1 MIPIRSGIYEQLIN
15 TLLHRQLEEFSH
27 DLFVEKEKAD
37 QTELPHILAHY
48 LFRTIKTNLECIKGA
63 DKEKKQI
70 QLCNKVIELL
80 ANETDRDEFR
90 GFTIPPIPE
99 ILLSLIDL
107 METPSLEPQKLVRPV
122 TPLAESSL
130 FTGSPIEPTLASE
143 IRKEILSSD
152 EIFLLMSFLKWSG
165 IRIIADELEEFT
177 KNKKGTLKIITTSY
191 MGASDYEAIEF
202 LASLPNT
209 EIKVS
214 YDTKRTRLH
223 AKAYIFHRETTFS
236 TAYIGSSN
244 ISRAAMTSGLEWNIK
259 ITAQDAPDIFEK
271 CVATFHTYWNDKEFV
286 HFSLDDEG
294 KRTQL
299 KQALL
304 SERQDHAV
312 ATSAFNVNITPY
324 LYQEEILEKLEAE
337 RTLRQ
342 NTRNLVVA
350 ATGTGKTIIS
360 AFDYKRFCKHRPHQQ
375 NRLLFVAHRE
385 EILRQSID
393 CFRMVL
399 QDYNFGDMLVGC
411 YTPQQLDHVFVSIQS
426 FNSKNLQEITLPD
439 FYDFIIMDE
448 FHHSAAPS
456 YRKLLTHY
464 TPKVLLG
471 LTATPERMDGFDIVN
486 EYFDGR
492 IAAEIRLPEAI
503 QRKLLVPFQY
513 FGVTDTIDYSHITW
527 NRGRYDVSELD
538 HILTGNDQRAQLV
551 VDALYKY
558 VRNPLDVY
566 GLGFC
571 ASVSHAE
578 YMAYFFQQQGIPSE
592 CLHGNS
598 SKELRQEIQQKL
610 RRKEINFIFVVD
622 IYNEGVDIPFIDTVL
637 FLRPTES
644 LTVFLQQLGRG
655 LRIYE
660 EKECLTVLDF
670 VGQAHKQYS
679 FESKFRSLLGRT
691 RTSVKKEI
699 EQDFPNLPA
708 GCFIKL
714 EKRSK
719 EYILHNIQK
728 YFTSNRREFVRKIAT
743 FEHDSGQPLHLA
755 NFLNFYKLGL
765 SDIYSKT
772 SWSSLCYE
780 AKVLDVFDDPDREI
794 ITKGLKRIQHIN
806 SREFIAFLLKRWKSL
821 STIIEPELS
830 EEERQYITM
839 FYYDIWRKPLQQYGC
854 KQVREQ
860 FQRLFRNRNL
870 SQEIQEILQY
880 NYDHVDFI
888 EKKAGLPYPC
898 VLDVHSCYTRDEI
911 LSALGYYSFT
921 SMPSHREGVRYFPH
935 LKTDIFL
942 ITLNKSEKDYSP
954 STMYEDYA
962 INDTLFHWQSQ
973 STTSETSP
981 TGQRYINHRK
991 TENLILLFVRENKRE
1006 QGMSAPYYFLG
1017 TANYLTH
1024 SGSRPM
1030 NITWE
1035 LDIPIPSHLLK
1046 INKRLA
1052 F

>member
-1 MIPIRSGIYEQLIN
+1 MVPIRSGIYEQLIN
-15 TLLHRQLEEFSH
+15 TLLHYQLEEFSH
-27 DLFVEKEKAD
+27 ELLVEKEKAD
-37 QTELPHILAHY
+37 QAELPYILSRY
-48 LFRTIKTNLECIKGA
+48 LCKAINTGLKGIKGT
-63 DKEKKQI
+63 DKENKQI
-70 QLCNKVIELL
+70 QLCNKIIHVLADEIAIDELKKL
-80 ANETDRDEFR
+80 
-90 GFTIPPIPE
+90 TIPQIPE
-99 ILLSLIDL
+99 ILLSIINTIE
-107 METPSLEPQKLVRPV
+107 MPSLEPQKLVRPV

-177 KNKKGTLKIITTSY
+177 KNKNGTLKIITTSY

-223 AKAYIFHRETTFS
+223 AKAYIFHRKTTFS

-259 ITAQDAPDIFEK
+259 ITAQDSPDIFEK

-286 HFSLDDEG
+286 CFTLDDEE

-304 SERQDHAV
+304 SERQDHTFS
-312 ATSAFNVNITPY
+312 TSTFNVNITPY

-342 NTRNLVVA
+342 NYRNLVVA

-360 AFDYKRFCKHRPHQQ
+360 AFDYKRFCKNYPHQA

-385 EILRQSID
+385 EILKQSID

-399 QDYNFGDMLVGC
+399 QDYNFGDMLVGFNI
-411 YTPQQLDHVFVSIQS
+411 PQRLDHLFVSIQS
-426 FNSKNLQEITLPD
+426 FHSKNLQDITQPD
-439 FYDFIIMDE
+439 FYDFIIVDE

-464 TPKVLLG
+464 DPKVLLG
-471 LTATPERMDGFDIVN
+471 LTATPERMDGSDIIN

-513 FGVTDTIDYSHITW
+513 FGVTDTIDFSHITW
-527 NRGRYDVSELD
+527 SRGGYDTTELD
-538 HILTGNDQRAQLV
+538 RVLTGNDQRAQLV
-551 VDALYKY
+551 VNALYKY

-571 ASVSHAE
+571 VSVNHAE
-578 YMAYFFQQQGIPSE
+578 YMARFFQKQGIPSE

-598 SKELRQEIQQKL
+598 SKELRQEIQRKL
-610 RRKEINFIFVVD
+610 HKKEINFIFVVD

-655 LRIYE
+655 LRIHE

-679 FESKFRSLLGRT
+679 FEAKFRALLGRT
-691 RTSVKKEI
+691 QTSIKKEI

-728 YFTSNRREFVRKIAT
+728 YFTSNTREFVRKIAT
-743 FEHDSGQPLHLA
+743 FEHDSGQPLNLA

-780 AKVLDVFDDPDREI
+780 AKVLKVFDDPDKET

-806 SREFIAFLLKRWKSL
+806 SREFITFLLKKWKSL
-821 STIIEPELS
+821 PTIIEPQLS
-830 EEERQYITM
+830 KEERQYITM
-839 FYYDIWRKPLQQYGC
+839 FYYDIWQKPLQQYDYT
-854 KQVREQ
+854 QVSDI
-860 FQRLFRNRNL
+860 FQRLFKNRNL

-888 EKKAGLPYPC
+888 EKEAELTYPC

-911 LSALGYYSFT
+911 LSAFGYYSFT

-962 INDTLFHWQSQ
+962 INETLFHWQSQ
-973 STTSETSP
+973 STTSETSS

-991 TENLILLFVRENKRE
+991 TGNIILLFVRENKRE
-1006 QGMSAPYYFLG
+1006 QGFSAPYHFLG
-1017 TANYLTH
+1017 TANYISH

-1052 F
+1052 V